1 MLINAAALLA
11 ASTGFRA
18 RFLDGMQANE
28 PWHEPFV
35 ETVESSKSQE
45 RILIPDGLGEMRE
58 WLGERDVN
66 AVQLDDYTLKNKT
79 WEKSVDIPVD
89 AFKDD
94 ELGVFGGQA
103 DALGRLAASHPG
115 YLVEQLLVNGFTAK
129 GYDGVAFFSSDHKGK
144 GATTQ
149 SNVVSGALSAA
160 TFRTALSQAQAI
172 TNREG
177 RPIRLR
183 QMGLKP
189 YLIVGPSLRA
199 TAKSIVSLDTLASGA
214 GNPDAGE
221 AELIINEGLVG
232 DYANYWFLVFG
243 GGSGVRP
250 FIVQMREKPS
260 LHMVTDP
267 KDTALRDRKVI
278 PMWSQGRWNAGYL
291 FWQLAQGSTGA

>member
-35 ETVESSKSQE
+35 ETVESDKSQE

-66 AVQLDDYTLKNKT
+66 SVELDDYTLKNKT
-79 WEKSVDIPVD
+79 WEKSIDIPVD

-94 ELGVFGGQA
+94 ELGVFSGQA
-103 DALGRLAASHPG
+103 ASLGRIAASHPG
-115 YLVEQLLVNGFTAK
+115 YLVEQLLVGGFTNT
-129 GYDGVAFFSSDHKGK
+129 GYDGKAFFAANHPGK
-144 GATTQ
+144 DGANQT
-149 SNVVSGALSAA
+149 NIVSGALSST

-183 QMGLKP
+183 EMGLKP

-199 TAKSIVSLDTLASGA
+199 TAKSIVSIDTLASGA

-221 AELIINEGLVG
+221 AELIINEGLIG
-232 DYANYWFLVFG
+232 PYASYWFLVFG
-243 GGSGVRP
+243 GGDVRP

-267 KDTALRDRKVI
+267 KDTALRDRKVV